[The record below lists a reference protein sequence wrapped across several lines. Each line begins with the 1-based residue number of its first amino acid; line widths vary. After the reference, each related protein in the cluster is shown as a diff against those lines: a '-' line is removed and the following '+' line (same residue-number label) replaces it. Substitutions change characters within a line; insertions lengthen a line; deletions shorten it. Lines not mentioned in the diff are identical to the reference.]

1 MELTPTVPGL
11 LFPTISLLLLAYTNR
26 FLGIASVVRA
36 LHARYQEAPDRRLLP
51 QIDNLRRRLRLI
63 RDMQLLGVTSIL
75 LSVVT
80 IGLLYGGLGRSAHY
94 AFLTSLLLMVL
105 SLAMSAWEVKIS
117 TDAIEMHLRSMEQSD

>member
-11 LFPTISLLLLAYTNR
+11 LFPTLSLLLLAYTNR
-26 FLGIASVVRA
+26 FLGIASVVRT

-51 QIDNLRRRLRLI
+51 QIDSLRRRLRLI

-75 LSVVT
+75 LCVVT
-80 IGLLYGGLGRSAHY
+80 IGLLYGGFGRAAHY
-94 AFLTSLLLMVL
+94 AFLTSLLLMVA

-117 TDAIEMHLRSMEQSD
+117 TDAIEIHLRSMEQHD